1 MCVCVF
7 VLDPEILGFSFLAF
21 ATLNKNPIFPLP
33 LPRRRIQTTNR
44 GVPTAPLKITSG
56 GDTGVETTVSLEGE
70 QEGYLARLK
79 KAMSESI
86 DTAKTAPE
94 TFEEALAVLRGERE
108 VKPDYERAAY
118 TVSAV
123 RQVHNSTF

>member
-1 MCVCVF
+1 
-7 VLDPEILGFSFLAF
+7 
-21 ATLNKNPIFPLP
+21 
-33 LPRRRIQTTNR
+33 
-44 GVPTAPLKITSG
+44 
-56 GDTGVETTVSLEGE
+56 
-70 QEGYLARLK
+70 
-79 KAMSESI
+79 MSESI

-123 RQVHNSTF
+123 RQAHNAAF